1 MAMPFLQVSQH
12 TNVKIILTPLDVRG
26 WIGGGKRVGLP
37 LPVVKAPGLT
47 AEDPF
52 CFQPSPSCSWSDL
65 LTNMESSAQPE
76 SSFIKLVDGIMRT
89 QETTMKFMRHAQIEI
104 VYTHK

>member
-1 MAMPFLQVSQH
+1 M
-12 TNVKIILTPLDVRG
+12 DVRG

-52 CFQPSPSCSWSDL
+52 CFQPSPSWSWSDL
-65 LTNMESSAQPE
+65 LTNIESSAQPE
-76 SSFIKLVDGIMRT
+76 SSLNKISWWHNEHSRKYY
-89 QETTMKFMRHAQIEI
+89 EI
-104 VYTHK
+104 VKACSNLNYIYT

>member
-1 MAMPFLQVSQH
+1 M
-12 TNVKIILTPLDVRG
+12 DVRG

-65 LTNMESSAQPE
+65 LTNIESSAQPE

-89 QETTMKFMRHAQIEI
+89 QETTMEFILDKCICTVPCRKTGHFGKLLTKQG
-104 VYTHK
+104 